1 MDKSWMHKSRSSS
14 EYLNGVI
21 EFLNF
26 AFDHATN
33 DDKIPCP
40 CIKCC
45 NKYYKNREDVHG
57 DLLWNGIMQIY
68 INWTSH
74 GEDIYGGEYISDESE
89 EGDDMHEMLH
99 DAFGMPNLDGGED
112 NESPEESIPDE
123 PNMEAQKFYKL
134 LKDAEIELY
143 PGSTKFSKLSF
154 LVRLF
159 HLKCLNG
166 WSNKSFD
173 MLLEL
178 LKEALP
184 VGEML
189 PKNHYESKKILRDL
203 GLHYIKIDAC
213 PNDCMLYW
221 KEYENTNECTICG
234 ESRWKSMKRGRPNSN
249 PSSQRLSVTDQEVYN
264 LIKSK
269 QGMGILI
276 GDLKHELKLQDGSV
290 KKSLKTL
297 ENQRL
302 IKNVVDVH
310 HKLNKY
316 FLAVEFEPSKEIT
329 GGCWYLEG
337 KLDKEFITFLKELCL
352 KYIEMIK
359 VTTIEGLFEYVRG
372 SDAFNV
378 EFTRDQMLEIVQA
391 LVLDNEIEE
400 VQSSGQG
407 DFSSIPLGKVCY
419 RRSKRRL
426 STAALTSIP
435 CGVCPRINECTPD
448 GIISPIN
455 CVYFKKWLDF

>member
-1 MDKSWMHKSRSSS
+1 MGR
-14 EYLNGVI
+14 
-21 EFLNF
+21 
-26 AFDHATN
+26 T
-33 DDKIPCP
+33 P
-40 CIKCC
+40 
-45 NKYYKNREDVHG
+45 
-57 DLLWNGIMQIY
+57 
-68 INWTSH
+68 
-74 GEDIYGGEYISDESE
+74 
-89 EGDDMHEMLH
+89 
-99 DAFGMPNLDGGED
+99 
-112 NESPEESIPDE
+112 
-123 PNMEAQKFYKL
+123 
-134 LKDAEIELY
+134 
-143 PGSTKFSKLSF
+143 LS
-154 LVRLF
+154 
-159 HLKCLNG
+159 
-166 WSNKSFD
+166 
-173 MLLEL
+173 
-178 LKEALP
+178 LP
-184 VGEML
+184 V
-189 PKNHYESKKILRDL
+189 
-203 GLHYIKIDAC
+203 
-213 PNDCMLYW
+213 
-221 KEYENTNECTICG
+221 
-234 ESRWKSMKRGRPNSN
+234 KRGRTNSN

-297 ENQRL
+297 ENQKL

-316 FLAVEFEPSKEIT
+316 FMAVEFEPSKEIT

-337 KLDKEFITFLKELCL
+337 KLDIEFIRFLKELCL

-359 VTTIEGLFEYVRG
+359 VTTIEGLFEYIRG

-391 LVLDNEIEE
+391 LVLDNEIQEE
-400 VQSSGQG
+400 KSSGQG